1 MRFNWQERRE
11 SARWGRSFSL
21 RTLKKLWTEAS
32 HSTVTFLGLKRFCH
46 LSALHPAGAD
56 LRWKKTGIVLS
67 AFLLTLF
74 VSSCGGGGGSGNNP
88 PAEIVYALSE
98 SGTGNGTIT
107 EYAINPSNGSLY
119 PSNKTITTGPVPIQF
134 LFDPNGAPYAFV
146 LNNGNTPVFAGGILT
161 SDGST
166 NGSIEVFSVG
176 SKGLSTTPVYTQKT
190 GESPVSMAIDSQGN
204 YLAVADHGTG
214 TGGGDVEI
222 FQIGSG
228 GALSLIAS
236 NSSFCAYPNQVVF
249 SPPTDGTV
257 NESLYIVC
265 SSPEKSSPPSAS
277 IDYCTISQLQSGG
290 VFTASITPSTGS
302 TPSFFSMAID
312 PSNQYG
318 VATGQDSSTGFIT
331 EFQNPP
337 VANST
342 STFPSTATFSSIP
355 SGQMAFVGPSSSEN
369 VLLGNYDVTTSRL
382 SSGSNAI
389 QPCPVPSTSKTFSC
403 ATTISTGSQTGP
415 IALKTNPAGTALYVS
430 MTGTAVSAGSSYQTP
445 GAILAYSVSGTTL
458 TSFTPVPTGGWP
470 LSVSLAPNG
479 NLAFV
484 PNYGSSNVSVFSVAG
499 NGALAPFNLNN
510 GSNLLPVGSNPI
522 SVIVR

>member
-1 MRFNWQERRE
+1 
-11 SARWGRSFSL
+11 L

-32 HSTVTFLGLKRFCH
+32 HSTGKFLGFKRFCH

-74 VSSCGGGGGSGNNP
+74 VSSCGGGGGGSGNTP
-88 PAEIVYALSE
+88 PAEIVYALS
-98 SGTGNGTIT
+98 GNGTIT

-119 PSNKTITTGPVPIQF
+119 PGSQTITTGPVPIQF
-134 LFDPNGAPYAFV
+134 LFDPNGDPYAFV

-161 SDGST
+161 SDGSN
-166 NGSIEVFSVG
+166 NGSIQVFSVG

-190 GESPVSMAIDSQGN
+190 GESPVSMAIDSQGS

-214 TGGGDVEI
+214 TGGGGVEI
-222 FQIGSG
+222 FQIESG
-228 GALSLIAS
+228 GILSQVAS
-236 NSSFCAYPNQVVF
+236 NSSPCAYPNQVVF

-265 SSPEKSSPPSAS
+265 SSPEINSSPPSAS
-277 IDYCTISQLQSGG
+277 IYYCTISQLQATSPSC
-290 VFTASITPSTGS
+290 TAIAPNSTTSI
-302 TPSFFSMAID
+302 FSMAID

-318 VATGQDSSTGFIT
+318 VATGQYSSGGFIT

-337 VANST
+337 VT
-342 STFPSTATFSSIP
+342 SNIFPSTATFSSIP
-355 SGQMAFVGPSSSEN
+355 SGQMAFVGSLSFEN
-369 VLLGNYDVTTSRL
+369 VLLGNYDVTTSGL

-389 QPCPVPSTSKTFSC
+389 RPCPFGSAGVTCSST
-403 ATTISTGSQTGP
+403 IPTGSQTGP

>member
-1 MRFNWQERRE
+1 MRFNRQERRE

-32 HSTVTFLGLKRFCH
+32 HSTGKFLGFKRFCH

-74 VSSCGGGGGSGNNP
+74 VSSCGGGGGGSGNNP
-88 PAEIVYALSE
+88 PAEIVYALS
-98 SGTGNGTIT
+98 GNGTIT

-119 PSNKTITTGPVPIQF
+119 PGSQTITTGPVPIQF
-134 LFDPNGAPYAFV
+134 LFDPNGDPYAFV

-161 SDGST
+161 SDGSN
-166 NGSIEVFSVG
+166 NGSIQVFSVG

-214 TGGGDVEI
+214 TGGGGVEI
-222 FQIGSG
+222 FQIESG
-228 GALSLIAS
+228 GILSQVAS
-236 NSSFCAYPNQVVF
+236 NSSLCTYPNQVVF
-249 SPPTDGTV
+249 SPPTDGTTA
-257 NESLYIVC
+257 ESLYIVC
-265 SSPEKSSPPSAS
+265 SSPETTSSSAAV
-277 IDYCTISQLQSGG
+277 IDDCTISQLQSGSG
-290 VFTASITPSTGS
+290 CTASITSNSTIS
-302 TPSFFSMAID
+302 IFSMAID

-318 VATGQDSSTGFIT
+318 VAAGQNGSSGGFIT

-342 STFPSTATFSSIP
+342 TFPSTATFSSVVP

-369 VLLGNYDVTTSRL
+369 VLLGNYDVTTSVL

-389 QPCPVPSTSKTFSC
+389 QPCPVPSTTQQFSC
-403 ATTISTGSQTGP
+403 ANTTISTGSQTGP

-499 NGALAPFNLNN
+499 NGALTPFNLNN

>member
-32 HSTVTFLGLKRFCH
+32 HSTGKFLGFKRFCH

-56 LRWKKTGIVLS
+56 LRWKKTGSVLS

-74 VSSCGGGGGSGNNP
+74 VSSCGGGGGGSGNNP
-88 PAEIVYALSE
+88 PAEIVYALS
-98 SGTGNGTIT
+98 GNGTIT

-119 PSNKTITTGPVPIQF
+119 PGSQTITTGPVPIQF
-134 LFDPNGAPYAFV
+134 LFDPNGDPYAFV

-161 SDGST
+161 SDGSN
-166 NGSIEVFSVG
+166 NGSIQVFSVG

-214 TGGGDVEI
+214 TGGGVEI
-222 FQIGSG
+222 FQIESG
-228 GALSLIAS
+228 GILSQVAS
-236 NSSFCAYPNQVVF
+236 NSSLCTYPNQVVF
-249 SPPTDGTV
+249 SPPTDGTTA
-257 NESLYIVC
+257 ESLYIVC
-265 SSPEKSSPPSAS
+265 SSPEITSSSAAV
-277 IDYCTISQLQSGG
+277 IDDCTISQLQATSPSC
-290 VFTASITPSTGS
+290 TAIKPNETTSI
-302 TPSFFSMAID
+302 FSMAID

-318 VATGQDSSTGFIT
+318 VATGQYSSGGFIT

-369 VLLGNYDVTTSRL
+369 VLLGNYDVTTSGL
-382 SSGSNAI
+382 SSGINAI
-389 QPCPVPSTSKTFSC
+389 QPCPVPSTTQQFSC
-403 ATTISTGSQTGP
+403 ANTTISTGSQTGP

>member
-1 MRFNWQERRE
+1 
-11 SARWGRSFSL
+11 
-21 RTLKKLWTEAS
+21 
-32 HSTVTFLGLKRFCH
+32 
-46 LSALHPAGAD
+46 
-56 LRWKKTGIVLS
+56 
-67 AFLLTLF
+67 
-74 VSSCGGGGGSGNNP
+74 
-88 PAEIVYALSE
+88 
-98 SGTGNGTIT
+98 
-107 EYAINPSNGSLY
+107 
-119 PSNKTITTGPVPIQF
+119 
-134 LFDPNGAPYAFV
+134 
-146 LNNGNTPVFAGGILT
+146 
-161 SDGST
+161 
-166 NGSIEVFSVG
+166 VFSVG

-214 TGGGDVEI
+214 TGTGGGGVEI

-228 GALSLIAS
+228 GALSQVAS
-236 NSSFCAYPNQVVF
+236 NSSLCTYPNQVVF
-249 SPPTDGTV
+249 SPPTDGTTA
-257 NESLYIVC
+257 ESLYIVC
-265 SSPEKSSPPSAS
+265 SSPEITSSSAAV
-277 IDYCTISQLQSGG
+277 IDDCTISQLQATSPSC
-290 VFTASITPSTGS
+290 TAIEPNATTSI
-302 TPSFFSMAID
+302 FSMAID

-318 VATGQDSSTGFIT
+318 VAAGQYRSGGFIT

-342 STFPSTATFSSIP
+342 TFPSTATFSSVVP

-369 VLLGNYDVTTSRL
+369 VLLGNYNVTNANL
-382 SSGSNAI
+382 SSGSDTI

-403 ATTISTGSQTGP
+403 ATISTGSQTGP

>member
-1 MRFNWQERRE
+1 MPFNRQERRE
-11 SARWGRSFSL
+11 SQRWGRSFSF
-21 RTLKKLWTEAS
+21 RTLEKLWTRAS
-32 HSTVTFLGLKRFCH
+32 HSTEKFPGFKRSRY

-56 LRWKKTGIVLS
+56 LRWKKTGSVLS
-67 AFLLTLF
+67 AFLLMLF
-74 VSSCGGGGGSGNNP
+74 VSSCGGGGGGSGNTP

-98 SGTGNGTIT
+98 NGTGNGTIT

-119 PSNKTITTGPVPIQF
+119 PGNQTITTGNFPIQF
-134 LFDPNGAPYAFV
+134 LFDPNGDPYAFV
-146 LNNGNTPVFAGGILT
+146 LNSGNSPVFAGGILT
-161 SDGST
+161 SDGSN
-166 NGSIEVFSVG
+166 NGLIQVFSVG
-176 SKGLSTTPVYTQKT
+176 SKGLSTTPVFTQKT

-204 YLAVADHGTG
+204 YLAVADHGIG
-214 TGGGDVEI
+214 TSGGDVEI

-236 NSSFCAYPNQVVF
+236 NHSYCAYPNQVVF

-257 NESLYIVC
+257 NESLYFVC
-265 SSPEKSSPPSAS
+265 SSPEKSLSSEGS
-277 IDYCTISQLQSGG
+277 IYYCTISQLQSGSG
-290 VFTASITPSTGS
+290 SGCTAAITPNSPIS
-302 TPSFFSMAID
+302 IFSMAID
-312 PSNQYG
+312 PSNQYA
-318 VATGQDSSTGFIT
+318 VATGLDSNDGFIT

-342 STFPSTATFSSIP
+342 FPSTATLSSIF
-355 SGQMAFVGPSSSEN
+355 SGQMAFFGPSSSEN
-369 VLLGNYDVTTSRL
+369 VLLGNYDVTTSGL

-389 QPCPVPSTSKTFSC
+389 QPCSVGNTGVTCSSS
-403 ATTISTGSQTGP
+403 TISTGSQIGP

-430 MTGTAVSAGSSYQTP
+430 MTQTAVSAGSSYQSP
-445 GAILAYSVSGTTL
+445 GAILSYSVSGA
-458 TSFTPVPTGGWP
+458 TPTFLASVPTGGWP

>member
-1 MRFNWQERRE
+1 LCSCNPLIRKYFQISCVSIIPPIIRTVWNGPDWRV
-11 SARWGRSFSL
+11 SARFR
-21 RTLKKLWTEAS
+21 RQ
-32 HSTVTFLGLKRFCH
+32 
-46 LSALHPAGAD
+46 P
-56 LRWKKTGIVLS
+56 
-67 AFLLTLF
+67 
-74 VSSCGGGGGSGNNP
+74 
-88 PAEIVYALSE
+88 
-98 SGTGNGTIT
+98 
-107 EYAINPSNGSLY
+107 
-119 PSNKTITTGPVPIQF
+119 
-134 LFDPNGAPYAFV
+134 
-146 LNNGNTPVFAGGILT
+146 
-161 SDGST
+161 
-166 NGSIEVFSVG
+166 
-176 SKGLSTTPVYTQKT
+176 
-190 GESPVSMAIDSQGN
+190 IDSQGN

-214 TGGGDVEI
+214 TGGGEVEI
-222 FQIGSG
+222 FQIESG
-228 GALSLIAS
+228 GILSQVAS
-236 NSSFCAYPNQVVF
+236 SSSLCTYPNQVVF

-265 SSPEKSSPPSAS
+265 SSPETTSSAAV
-277 IDYCTISQLQSGG
+277 IDDCTISQLKSRSGC
-290 VFTASITPSTGS
+290 TASITPNSTNS
-302 TPSFFSMAID
+302 ISIFSMAID

-318 VATGQDSSTGFIT
+318 VAAGQNGSSVGFIT

-342 STFPSTATFSSIP
+342 TFPSTATFSSIP

-369 VLLGNYDVTTSRL
+369 VLLGNYDVTTSGL
-382 SSGSNAI
+382 SSGSDTI
-389 QPCPVPSTSKTFSC
+389 QPCPVPSTTQQFSC
-403 ATTISTGSQTGP
+403 ANPTISTGSQTGP